1 VIALCLGN
9 LTNFLKKVERFLELE
24 IVESSGPL
32 MRRSARR

>member
-1 VIALCLGN
+1 MAVGLGKLGN
-9 LTNFLKKVERFLELE
+9 FLNKVERFLE

>member
-1 VIALCLGN
+1 MAVGLGKLGN
-9 LTNFLKKVERFLELE
+9 FLNKVERFLELE